1 MIVVITIIVIIGI
14 VLIIDSIREFNRNIN
29 QIRELEQRLTEYYN
43 KRENR
48 LLKKFKDIEQ
58 Q

>member
-1 MIVVITIIVIIGI
+1 MIGITIVIITTI
-14 VLIIDSIREFNRNIN
+14 VVMYIQNRKFNEDKNRIN
-29 QIRELEQRLTEYYN
+29 QLEQRLTEYYN

>member
-1 MIVVITIIVIIGI
+1 MIVITIVIIIGTILI
-14 VLIIDSIREFNRNIN
+14 VGSIQEWNRDKNRIN
-29 QIRELEQRLTEYYN
+29 QLEQRLTEYYN